1 MVFSDPSFLF
11 LFLPLVLIGYF
22 AVPRQLKNPVLLA
35 SSLLFYAWEEKLFVL
50 VMLGSI
56 LFNYGVGIAVDR
68 WHGHSSGR
76 TIFTLG
82 IVGNLLA
89 LAIFK
94 YANFLVE
101 NLNVALV
108 ALGISPIHM
117 SHVHLPIGISF
128 FTFQAMSYL
137 IDLRRR
143 DVAVQRN
150 LLDFALYK
158 SLFPQLIAGPIV
170 RYRTVE
176 HEIHL
181 RRVSVEDFA
190 AGVQR
195 FVIGLAKKTMIANG
209 AGLRADMIFALP
221 AAELTTPIA
230 WLGIVCYTL
239 QIYFDFSG
247 YSDMAIG
254 LGRMFGFHFLEN
266 FRYPYSAGSITDF
279 WRRWHI
285 SLSSWFRDYIY
296 IPLGGNRKSG
306 VRTYFN
312 LVVIFTLCGLWHGA
326 SWNFLIWGLCHGALL
341 VIERLGW
348 IRVVEGAPALLR
360 HGYVML
366 AVMVT
371 WVFFRADTLPQSW
384 AYLSAMARQVNTDS
398 RAQPLGFFLDP
409 EILLILLAGVIGST
423 PLPAKLYS
431 RLVTGMS
438 AMVRNTVELA
448 VFGLLLFGCVDLVAA
463 GTYNPFIYFRF

>member
-11 LFLPLVLIGYF
+11 LFLPLVFIGYF

-68 WHGHSSGR
+68 WHGHASGR

-108 ALGISPIHM
+108 ALGISPVHM

-143 DVAVQRN
+143 DVSVQRN

-158 SLFPQLIAGPIV
+158 SLFPQLIAGPVV
-170 RYRTVE
+170 RYGTVE

-190 AGVQR
+190 AGVQH

-209 AGLRADMIFALP
+209 AGLRADMIFTLP

-230 WLGIVCYTL
+230 WLGSSVTRCRSTL
-239 QIYFDFSG
+239 IFPV
-247 YSDMAIG
+247 I
-254 LGRMFGFHFLEN
+254 RIW
-266 FRYPYSAGSITDF
+266 RSAWEGCSASIF
-279 WRRWHI
+279 WRT
-285 SLSSWFRDYIY
+285 F
-296 IPLGGNRKSG
+296 
-306 VRTYFN
+306 
-312 LVVIFTLCGLWHGA
+312 VI
-326 SWNFLIWGLCHGALL
+326 
-341 VIERLGW
+341 
-348 IRVVEGAPALLR
+348 
-360 HGYVML
+360 
-366 AVMVT
+366 
-371 WVFFRADTLPQSW
+371 
-384 AYLSAMARQVNTDS
+384 
-398 RAQPLGFFLDP
+398 
-409 EILLILLAGVIGST
+409 LILLGRLPISGDGGIFPCQAGSATTSTFHSAVIASLVFEPIST
-423 PLPAKLYS
+423 
-431 RLVTGMS
+431 
-438 AMVRNTVELA
+438 
-448 VFGLLLFGCVDLVAA
+448 LL
-463 GTYNPFIYFRF
+463 